1 MSTNGAGPRSDGHDE
16 ALEGALRTAMRTEA
30 DTVVPAG
37 DGLARIREGIERRRP
52 RVWWQLPSLAL
63 AAAAVVG
70 LLVGV
75 VALGLRDEDHGTTT
89 LPPANQHS
97 SSPSPT
103 PSQSR
108 STQPSPTPTQT
119 SAATETSSN
128 GPVIPP
134 ASDVWVYYLMDN
146 GQAGVRLYREQH
158 LAPTV
163 GGAVQTALTEMLQGS
178 ASDPDYTSV
187 WPGSTK
193 LLHYSTSGDLAT
205 VNLSAFPTV
214 GGEAEDRSAQQ
225 VVYTVTANNPSIHRV
240 KLLVNGAT
248 PPSGAYDWSQP
259 VQREPMLDVQG
270 LVWIL
275 APEQG
280 AKVGSPVTV
289 NVYGT
294 GYEGNVVLKVF
305 RGTTEVDAKAV
316 TTAQGQFASAQT
328 TFTLPPGDYRVVAY
342 NDNGQNANLDERDS
356 KAFTVK

>member
-1 MSTNGAGPRSDGHDE
+1 
-16 ALEGALRTAMRTEA
+16 
-30 DTVVPAG
+30 
-37 DGLARIREGIERRRP
+37 
-52 RVWWQLPSLAL
+52 
-63 AAAAVVG
+63 
-70 LLVGV
+70 
-75 VALGLRDEDHGTTT
+75 
-89 LPPANQHS
+89 
-97 SSPSPT
+97 
-103 PSQSR
+103 
-108 STQPSPTPTQT
+108 
-119 SAATETSSN
+119 
-128 GPVIPP
+128 
-134 ASDVWVYYLMDN
+134 
-146 GQAGVRLYREQH
+146 
-158 LAPTV
+158 
-163 GGAVQTALTEMLQGS
+163 MLQGS

-214 GGEAEDRSAQQ
+214 GGEAEDRSVQQ
-225 VVYTVTANNPSIHRV
+225 VVYTVTANHPSIHRV

-248 PPSGAYDWSQP
+248 PASGAYDWSQP